1 MKAGFIVSILP
12 YFLVLLLFYSLA
24 IHMYQSLNGWP
35 ESIGTN
41 GFPPALLI
49 HDQLTSAY
57 ITCLL
62 VFTVFVVPVII
73 LVCLIVS
80 RWRHL
85 AVYFVVHLVSLPV
98 CYGLM
103 QLAPEGYLYWWWD

>member
-1 MKAGFIVSILP
+1 MKPGVFILTLP
-12 YFLVLLLFYSLA
+12 YLLALLLFYSLA
-24 IHMYQSLNGWP
+24 VHMHQSLDGWP
-35 ESIGTN
+35 KSIGTN
-41 GFPPALLI
+41 GFPSALLI
-49 HDQLTSAY
+49 HDKILSIY

-62 VFTVFVVPVII
+62 LCTIFVVPAII
-73 LVCLIVS
+73 LVCLIIP

-85 AVYFVVHLVSLPV
+85 VVYFVVHLVSLPV